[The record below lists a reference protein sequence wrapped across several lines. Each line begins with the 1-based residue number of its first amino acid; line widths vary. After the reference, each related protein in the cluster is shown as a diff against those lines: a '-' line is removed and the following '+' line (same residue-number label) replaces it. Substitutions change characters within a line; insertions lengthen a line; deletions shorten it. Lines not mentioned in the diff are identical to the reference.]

1 MKIEHVAIYVHD
13 LDAARDFFIRY
24 FGATAGEPYY
34 NGKTGLQTYFLTL
47 DRGARLELMTR
58 PEMAARSTAPV
69 QAGLTHLAFGAGSR
83 EAVNALTERLSNDGY
98 TVVSAPRV
106 TGDGYYESCV
116 LGPEGVRLEITI

>member
-1 MKIEHVAIYVHD
+1 MRIEHVAIYVHD
-13 LDAARDFFIRY
+13 LNAAKDFFIRY
-24 FGATAGEPYY
+24 FGATAGELYY
-34 NGKTGLQTYFLTL
+34 NGKTGLQSYFLTL

-58 PEMAARSTAPV
+58 PEMVVRSTVPV
-69 QAGLTHLAFGAGSR
+69 QAGLTHLAFGVGSR

-98 TVVSAPRV
+98 NVASAPRV